1 LGRGL
6 KDHGKSCEQDREHLG
21 QRTVLDWSIHPML
34 TTAGVWFLIL
44 FVVLAFMAIKNSEPK
59 TRSMPKQQ
67 PIKPPVI
74 PRPRPTHHN
83 QTHEQRLSS
92 LQADYQ
98 RKLALLQRAIPDPV
112 HRRLA
117 EQELYARYLAQIK
130 EWIG

>member
-1 LGRGL
+1 
-6 KDHGKSCEQDREHLG
+6 
-21 QRTVLDWSIHPML
+21 MF

-44 FVVLAFMAIKNSEPK
+44 FVVLAFMAIKSHEPK
-59 TRSMPKQQ
+59 TRSVPKQQ
-67 PIKPPVI
+67 PIKPPAI
-74 PRPRPTHHN
+74 PRRRPIQHQHTP
-83 QTHEQRLSS
+83 EQRLAS
-92 LQADYQ
+92 LQTDYQ